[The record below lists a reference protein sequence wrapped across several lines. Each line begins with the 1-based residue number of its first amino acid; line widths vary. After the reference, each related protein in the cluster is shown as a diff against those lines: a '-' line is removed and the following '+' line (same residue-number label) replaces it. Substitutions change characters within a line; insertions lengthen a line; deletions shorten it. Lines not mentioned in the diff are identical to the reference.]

1 MVAKGLRGEND
12 NEITTLRK
20 YTKGGEGLV
29 GLLATILRH
38 PVVRLHG
45 GKMRAC
51 VIIQ

>member
-1 MVAKGLRGEND
+1 MV
-12 NEITTLRK
+12 
-20 YTKGGEGLV
+20 TKSQYYDYIQKDKGLV